1 MKKVL
6 KKITVSLAAMLMA
19 VSSTSAV
26 LGSANAADNV
36 QPRGTWA
43 MYGDVNNDG
52 SIDLADSTCIY
63 IAYST
68 FENLTGD
75 TRLPLSYAVA
85 RPEVYF
91 KTTYIVPQAA
101 DVDGDGY
108 ITNADEMCVSYY
120 DIGDHS
126 KSGRCGQAFYIK

>member
-26 LGSANAADNV
+26 LGSASAADNV

-52 SIDLADSTCIY
+52 SIDIADAACI
-63 IAYST
+63 IEAYGI

-75 TRLPLSYAVA
+75 SRLPLSYAVA

-91 KTTYIVPQAA
+91 GTQSVPQAA

-108 ITNADEMCVSYY
+108 ITVDDKNCISYY
-120 DIGDHS
+120 VARDYS
-126 KSGRCGQAFYIK
+126 KSGRCGQTFYIK